1 MSHFASMRDSG
12 RMAPWAPALALGAF
26 LFSRGAWATDRFEI
40 QVYDGRANDPGVASL
55 ENHVNF
61 TARGHRE
68 PEPPEAPTHHQAH
81 WTFEGAVGGT
91 RVWEPGVYLQT
102 AFVPGDGYQYA
113 GMKLRSKFMIPDLGR
128 TVRLGINFEIGRIP
142 RRFEEDQWGSEIR
155 PIAAFDFPAVKIAL
169 NPNLGIPLAHGGYK
183 DGPHFEPAVSVKGV
197 LSERVALGLE
207 YFAAFGPLGSPERL
221 HDQEHYLYA
230 AADTELGG
238 GLDLSYGVGYGLGT
252 AEPLTFK
259 AIFAY
264 EFGRIW

>member
-1 MSHFASMRDSG
+1 M
-12 RMAPWAPALALGAF
+12 F
-26 LFSRGAWATDRFEI
+26 LYSQTARATDRFEI
-40 QVYDGRANDPGVASL
+40 QVYDGRANAPGVASL

-68 PEPPEAPTHHQAH
+68 PEPPEASTEHQAH
-81 WTFEGAVGGT
+81 WTFEGAIGGT

-102 AFVPGDGYQYA
+102 AFVPGEGYRYA
-113 GMKLRSKFMIPDLGR
+113 GVKLRSKFMIPDLGR

-142 RRFEEDQWGSEIR
+142 QRFEEDEWGGEIR

-169 NPNLGIPLAHGGYK
+169 NPNLEIPLTHRAYE

-197 LSERVALGLE
+197 LSERVALGIE
-207 YFAAFGPLGSPERL
+207 YFASFGPVGSPDRL

-230 AADTELGG
+230 AADTELGDG
-238 GLDLSYGVGYGLGT
+238 FDLSYGVGYGLGT

-264 EFGRIW
+264 EFGRFW